1 MKKLTY
7 VLSLVLLFLS
17 FGVITQG
24 RYQSWKVMESRK
36 QKVFE

>member
-24 RYQSWKVMESRK
+24 RYQSWKVIRSRK
-36 QKVFE
+36 QKSFE

>member
-24 RYQSWKVMESRK
+24 RYQSWKVIRRQRQRNWM
-36 QKVFE
+36 